1 MVVTRELSAA
11 NILYGFDLRQGNQ
24 QFRERGSIAVPLKGA
39 HWPDCPRSVRE
50 QKEGALF
57 TGGAG
62 SHKKQDEGV
71 LIPRVGQIARPLLAT
86 NLRPIGRAERCR
98 LHWLTQPGKNPLK
111 LAYQTHSVSSFPCAV
126 QHLVGGYQQ

>member
-39 HWPDCPRSVRE
+39 DWPDCPRSVRE

-62 SHKKQDEGV
+62 SHKKEDEGV
-71 LIPRVGQIARPLLAT
+71 LIPRVGQI
-86 NLRPIGRAERCR
+86 GRAGRCR
-98 LHWLTQPGKNPLK
+98 LHWLTQPGKNALK
-111 LAYQTHSVSSFPCAV
+111 LAYQTHSVSCPSPSLYSAR
-126 QHLVGGYQQ
+126 LVVTNSNNRSVGIAGR